1 MAEFVIKLAD
11 DRGRMM
17 EQTQAA
23 ATADELRAR
32 FTQAGYYVYSVKPKG
47 IAIPGLSSRRKK
59 VKLETFLV
67 FNQQF
72 LTLIRAGITILN
84 AMDLLARRQKDLAF
98 RAQLLDAAQRVR
110 NGESVS
116 SAFEAQE
123 TFPLIYVTTLMAGE
137 KSGNLEEV
145 LGRYLAFQRITLTFT
160 KKLKASLVYPALLV
174 VLVTCLFL
182 FLIGF
187 VVPRFAQLYDQIGS
201 KLPTLTI
208 IMLEMGRG
216 LSTTSSTRCPSSPS
230 SSTSSFAGPR
240 PSAAPPSWTA
250 FACAC
255 PSSATSGS
263 SIRLHSSR
271 ELSRLCCRAASRWSR
286 PFRPRPNPWAAAA

>member
-1 MAEFVIKLAD
+1 
-11 DRGRMM
+11 M

-47 IAIPGLSSRRKK
+47 MAIPGLSNRRKK

-98 RAQLLDAAQRVR
+98 RAQLIDAAQRVR

-137 KSGNLEEV
+137 KT
-145 LGRYLAFQRITLTFT
+145 ATW
-160 KKLKASLVYPALLV
+160 KKSSAATSPSSASLSPSPKNSKPASS
-174 VLVTCLFL
+174 
-182 FLIGF
+182 I
-187 VVPRFAQLYDQIGS
+187 PRCSSSWSPHSSSSSSDSSFPAS
-201 KLPTLTI
+201 PSSTI
-208 IMLEMGRG
+208 RSEASCPPSPSSCSRSAAAC
-216 LSTTSSTRCPSSPS
+216 STTSSMPCPSSRS
-230 SSTSSFAGPR
+230 CSTCSTAGQKPK
-240 PSAAPPSWTA
+240 AAPPSSIA
-250 FACAC
+250 SASVS
-255 PSSATSGS
+255 PSSETSGS
-263 SIRLHSSR
+263 SIRSRFSPAPCPHSSR
-271 ELSRLCCRAASRWSR
+271 ADSPSSPPSR
-286 PFRPRPNPWAAAA
+286 PPPNPWAAAA